1 MPSWALSVEVVASFP
16 ELSPTLD
23 ALTDAQVSVSVLHVD
38 SDRDQVVKLK
48 GLKTLIVCAND

>member
-23 ALTDAQVSVSVLHVD
+23 ALIEAQVSASVLHVG
-38 SDRDQVVKLK
+38 SDRDPVGRLE
-48 GLKTLIVCAND
+48 GLKTLIMGGKD

>member
-23 ALTDAQVSVSVLHVD
+23 TLIDAQVSVSVLHVG
-38 SDRDQVVKLK
+38 SDRDQVRQLE
-48 GLKTLIVCAND
+48 GLKMLIMGGKD